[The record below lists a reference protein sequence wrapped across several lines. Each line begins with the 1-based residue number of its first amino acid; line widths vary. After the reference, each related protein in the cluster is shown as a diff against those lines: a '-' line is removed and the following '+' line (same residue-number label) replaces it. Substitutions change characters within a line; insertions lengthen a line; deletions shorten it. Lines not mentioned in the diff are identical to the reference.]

1 MKNQRTILICCFPI
15 KLYSSNLSIFSNRVV
30 TLLFFLLIA
39 CTAHAQDQTLQ
50 WFTYFGGEEGD
61 SFGKTIIGTDG
72 YLYTVGSTN
81 GSCCLS
87 TLPTVHAG
95 EKDVTLS
102 KWSTDGELIWSR
114 YYGGEGNEF
123 RNGFALDSENNI
135 YIGGYTY
142 SEAGIATDGA
152 YQMEAELPSEGFLA
166 KINSDGETLWST
178 YLGSPSADVIDDL
191 CLDNNDNLY
200 VVGGTGYDGY
210 PALNDHSGGSDVYIA
225 KIDPS
230 NGFLEWFRYIGSPT
244 VDRSA
249 SCTVGIDN
257 NIYISLTTVAETG
270 MATEGA
276 HQESGLENSVILAKV
291 NQVGDLIWS
300 TYISGEDREDWSSI
314 ASDPEGNIYVG
325 GQTMS
330 PNNIG
335 TSGAH
340 QEESIIMNNSP
351 FPGAISNFI
360 VKYNSNGEKLWGTY
374 YGDESTSGGGGISF
388 YGDHLYFAGTIWNNK
403 DGYIFGD
410 PFQPENNSTGT
421 MTNSIDM
428 LLMKWTKDGFPVWGT
443 YFGGND
449 FDGGSMTV
457 SDDETTIYLAGST
470 GSEDFYQNENSWQ
483 SELDGGDGFLARL
496 TDQTLSTFSLTGQPY
511 LLPYPN
517 PTDDELVVANDKE
530 VDVSIYK
537 LSGALILKTSTKDKI
552 DISEL
557 DNGIYIVQISKGND
571 SQKYKV
577 VKN

>member
-1 MKNQRTILICCFPI
+1 MDLTLQSQLPNKANVKVITTTFLFAI
-15 KLYSSNLSIFSNRVV
+15 IFQFGGLN
-30 TLLFFLLIA
+30 TQ
-39 CTAHAQDQTLQ
+39 AQDQTLQ

-95 EKDVTLS
+95 EKDVTIS
-102 KWSTDGELIWSR
+102 KWSTDGDLIWSR

-123 RNGFALDSENNI
+123 RKGFALDSENNI
-135 YIGGYTY
+135 YIGGSTE
-142 SEAGIATDGA
+142 SETGIATDGA
-152 YQMEAELPSEGFLA
+152 YQTVAELGSEGFLA
-166 KINSDGETLWST
+166 KINPEGETLWST
-178 YLGSPSADVIDDL
+178 YLGSPSSDGVDDL
-191 CLDNNDNLY
+191 SLDSNGNLY
-200 VVGGTGYDGY
+200 IVGGTGYDGY
-210 PALNDHSGGSDVYIA
+210 PALNEHSGGSDVYAA

-230 NGFLEWFRYIGSPT
+230 NGYLEWFRYIGSPT

-276 HQESGLENSVILAKV
+276 HQESGGYVSIVLAKIDT
-291 NQVGDLIWS
+291 VGNLLWS
-300 TYISGEDREDWSSI
+300 TYISGDESDDWSSV
-314 ASDPEGNIYVG
+314 ATDPEGNIYVG

-340 QEESIIMNNSP
+340 QEESLIMNNSP

-360 VKYNSNGEKLWGTY
+360 VKYNSDGEKLWGTY

-410 PFQPENNSTGT
+410 PFQPENNSTGS
-421 MTNSIDM
+421 MTNSIDL

-457 SDDETTIYLAGST
+457 SDDETTIYLAGGT
-470 GSEDFYQNENSWQ
+470 GSEEFYQNENSWQ

-496 TDQTLSTFSLTGQPY
+496 TDQTLSTFSLDGISY
-511 LLPYPN
+511 SLPYPN
-517 PTDDELVVANDKE
+517 PTDDVLVVANDEE
-530 VDVSIYK
+530 VDVSIYT
-537 LSGALILKTSTKDKI
+537 LSGALIFKTSTKGKI
-552 DISEL
+552 DLSEL

-571 SQKYKV
+571 SQRFKV

>member
-1 MKNQRTILICCFPI
+1 MDLTLQSQLPNKANVKVITTTFLFAI
-15 KLYSSNLSIFSNRVV
+15 IFQFGGLN
-30 TLLFFLLIA
+30 TQ
-39 CTAHAQDQTLQ
+39 AQDQTLQ

-95 EKDVTLS
+95 EKDVTIS
-102 KWSTDGELIWSR
+102 KWSTDGDLIWSR

-135 YIGGYTY
+135 YIGGSTE
-142 SEAGIATDGA
+142 SETGIATDGA
-152 YQMEAELPSEGFLA
+152 YQTVAELGSEGFLA
-166 KINSDGETLWST
+166 KINPEGETLWST
-178 YLGSPSADVIDDL
+178 YLGSPSSDGVDDL
-191 CLDNNDNLY
+191 SLDSNGNLY
-200 VVGGTGYDGY
+200 IVGGTGYDGY
-210 PALNDHSGGSDVYIA
+210 PALNEHSGGSDVYAA

-230 NGFLEWFRYIGSPT
+230 NGYLEWFRYIGSPT

-276 HQESGLENSVILAKV
+276 HQESGGYVSIVLAKIDT
-291 NQVGDLIWS
+291 VGNLLWS
-300 TYISGEDREDWSSI
+300 TYISGDESDDWSSV
-314 ASDPEGNIYVG
+314 ATDPEGNIYVG

-340 QEESIIMNNSP
+340 QEESLIMNNSP

-360 VKYNSNGEKLWGTY
+360 VKYNSDGEKLWGTY

-410 PFQPENNSTGT
+410 PFQPENNSTGS
-421 MTNSIDM
+421 MTNSIDL

-457 SDDETTIYLAGST
+457 SDDETTIYLAGGT
-470 GSEDFYQNENSWQ
+470 GSEEFYQNENSWQ

-496 TDQTLSTFSLTGQPY
+496 TDQTLSTFSLDGISY
-511 LLPYPN
+511 SLPYPN
-517 PTDDELVVANDKE
+517 PTDDVLVVANDEE
-530 VDVSIYK
+530 VDVSIYT
-537 LSGALILKTSTKDKI
+537 LSGALIFKTSTKGKI
-552 DISEL
+552 DLSEL

-571 SQKYKV
+571 SQRFKV

>member
-1 MKNQRTILICCFPI
+1 MDLTLQLQLPNKAKIRFIA
-15 KLYSSNLSIFSNRVV
+15 SSFIFA
-30 TLLFFLLIA
+30 LFFQFG
-39 CTAHAQDQTLQ
+39 TVNTQAQDQTLQ

-72 YLYTVGSTN
+72 FLYTVGSTN

-87 TLPTVHAG
+87 TLPTTHAG
-95 EKDVTLS
+95 EKDVTIS
-102 KWSTDGELIWSR
+102 KWTTDGSLVWSR

-135 YIGGYTY
+135 YIGGSTY
-142 SEAGIATDGA
+142 SETGIATDGA
-152 YQMEAELPSEGFLA
+152 YQTEAELGDEGFLA
-166 KINSDGETLWST
+166 KISSEGETIWST
-178 YLGSPSADVIDDL
+178 YLGSPSSDGVDDL
-191 CLDNNDNLY
+191 CIDSDGNLFI
-200 VVGGTGYDGY
+200 VGGTGYDGY
-210 PALNDHSGGSDVYIA
+210 PALNDHSGGSDVYVA
-225 KIDPS
+225 KVDPS
-230 NGFLEWFRYIGSPT
+230 NGYLEWFRYIGSPT
-244 VDRSA
+244 VDRTA

-257 NIYISLTTVAETG
+257 NIYLSLTTVAETG

-276 HQESGLENSVILAKV
+276 HQESGGYVSVILAKIDTLG
-291 NQVGDLIWS
+291 NLLWS
-300 TYISGEDREDWSSI
+300 TYISGDESEDWSSL
-314 ASDPEGNIYVG
+314 ATDPDGNIYVG

-360 VKYNSNGEKLWGTY
+360 VKYNADGEKLWGTY
-374 YGDESTSGGGGISF
+374 YGEESTSGGGEIYF
-388 YGDHLYFAGTIWNNK
+388 YGDHLYFAGTIWSNK

-410 PFQPENNSTGT
+410 PYQPENNSTGS
-421 MTNSIDM
+421 MTNSIDL

-457 SDDETTIYLAGST
+457 SDDETAIYLAGST
-470 GSEDFYQNENSWQ
+470 GSEEFYQNENSWQ

-496 TDQTLSTFSLTGQPY
+496 TDQTLSTFSLDGTSY

-517 PTDDELVVANDKE
+517 PTADELIVANDEE
-530 VDVSIYK
+530 VDVSIYS
-537 LSGALILKTSTKDKI
+537 LSGTLILKTKTKSKLDL
-552 DISEL
+552 SEL
-557 DNGIYIVQISKGND
+557 DSGIYIVQIFKGND
-571 SQKYKV
+571 SQRYKV